1 LEVIY
6 LSLGERIRKYRKINK
21 FTQKQLSSQLG
32 LTPKMISF
40 YERNERI
47 PPIDIII
54 KLSEIFSV
62 STDYLLGLSPEQSIP
77 NTQTSLSSEE
87 KEIINLYR
95 SLDRDYKDIILGE
108 LKKWKKLQK
117 LEHKNKLTKR
127 EA

>member
-1 LEVIY
+1 MIY

>member
-1 LEVIY
+1 MEVIY

-47 PPIDIII
+47 PPIDIIV

-62 STDYLLGLSPEQSIP
+62 STDYLLGLSPEQSMP
-77 NTQTSLSSEE
+77 NTQNSLSIEE
-87 KEIINLYR
+87 KKIINIYR
-95 SLDRDYKDIILGE
+95 SLDKDYKDIILGE
-108 LKKWKKLQK
+108 LKKMEKLQK
-117 LEHKNKLTKR
+117 LEYRSKATKK

>member
-1 LEVIY
+1 MEVIY

>member
-1 LEVIY
+1 M
-6 LSLGERIRKYRKINK
+6 SLGERIRKYRKINK

>member
-1 LEVIY
+1 M
-6 LSLGERIRKYRKINK
+6 SLGERIRKYRKINK

-47 PPIDIII
+47 PPIDIIV

-62 STDYLLGLSPEQSIP
+62 STDYLLGLSPEQSMP
-77 NTQTSLSSEE
+77 NTQNSLSIEE
-87 KEIINLYR
+87 KKIINIYR
-95 SLDRDYKDIILGE
+95 SLDKDYKDIILGE
-108 LKKWKKLQK
+108 LKKMEKLQK
-117 LEHKNKLTKR
+117 LEYRSKATKK

>member
-1 LEVIY
+1 MIY

-47 PPIDIII
+47 PPIDIIV

-62 STDYLLGLSPEQSIP
+62 STDYLLGLSPEQ
-77 NTQTSLSSEE
+77 
-87 KEIINLYR
+87 
-95 SLDRDYKDIILGE
+95 
-108 LKKWKKLQK
+108 
-117 LEHKNKLTKR
+117 
-127 EA
+127 

>member
-1 LEVIY
+1 MIY

-47 PPIDIII
+47 PPIDIIV

-62 STDYLLGLSPEQSIP
+62 STDYLLGLSPEQSMP
-77 NTQTSLSSEE
+77 NTQNSLSIEE
-87 KEIINLYR
+87 KKIINIYR
-95 SLDRDYKDIILGE
+95 SLDKDYKDIILGE
-108 LKKWKKLQK
+108 LKKMEKLQK
-117 LEHKNKLTKR
+117 LEYRSKATKK